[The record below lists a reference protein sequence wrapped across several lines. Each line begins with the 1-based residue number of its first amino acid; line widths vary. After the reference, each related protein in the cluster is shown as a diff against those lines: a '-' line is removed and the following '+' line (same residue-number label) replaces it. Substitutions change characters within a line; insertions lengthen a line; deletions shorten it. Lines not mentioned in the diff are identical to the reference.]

1 MHVEQIKKKKMENA
15 MILSR
20 VSDALPTLMRNYT
33 YDEFDR
39 MFHTPSYVTD
49 RAAYYQGARLS
60 DKIAVVFNLADGYC
74 HRFLNAVRIYGSD
87 GQGHTKLLAEKVYP
101 LYCGDYWS
109 ERVGREAAERLM
121 ARYIQDQCVVL
132 GIPRPAESQALQ
144 VASAL
149 VGETLLMTEKIG
161 NRLAAGTQPAICG

>member
-1 MHVEQIKKKKMENA
+1 MENE

-20 VSDALPTLMRNYT
+20 VNDALPSLMKNYT

-60 DKIAVVFNLADGYC
+60 DKIAVVFNLADGFY

-101 LYCGDYWS
+101 MYCGDYWS
-109 ERVGREAAERLM
+109 VRVGREVAERLM
-121 ARYIQDQCVVL
+121 AKYIQDQCLLL
-132 GIPRPAESQALQ
+132 GIPRPAEGQALK

-161 NRLAAGTQPAICG
+161 SQIAARPQTVICG

>member
-1 MHVEQIKKKKMENA
+1 MENA
-15 MILSR
+15 MILSH
-20 VSDALPTLMRNYT
+20 VNDALPTLMRDYT

-60 DKIAVVFNLADGYC
+60 DKIAVVFNLANGYC

-87 GQGHTKLLAEKVYP
+87 GHGRTKLLAEKVYP
-101 LYCGDYWS
+101 MYEGAYWS
-109 ERVGREAAERLM
+109 ERIGREAAEHLM
-121 ARYIQDQCVVL
+121 AKYIQNQCVVL
-132 GIPRPAESQALQ
+132 GLPSPAESQALQ
-144 VASAL
+144 VASTL

-161 NRLAAGTQPAICG
+161 TQISGRSQVAICG